1 MKCDFLPIELTIG
14 GEIIKIERP
23 QVLGILNVTPD
34 SFYKESRC
42 DEELSI
48 ARRVEEIISQGGDII
63 DIGAYSTRPDASF
76 VTVEEEISRLDRAL
90 KILRKQVGDVVVSVD
105 TFRADVARFCV
116 ENYGVQIIND
126 VSGGTLDDK
135 MFGTVAQLNVPYILM
150 HMRGT
155 PQTMQSFCEY
165 ENVTNDVVADLLHK
179 AKLLKDLGV
188 NDVILDPGFGFSK
201 TLEQN
206 YEMMSRLGE
215 FVKTGFPILVGI
227 SRKSM
232 IYKMLGITPQESLN
246 GTTVLNTVALL
257 NGAHFLRVHDV
268 KAAVEVVNMI
278 EKLRN

>member
-63 DIGAYSTRPDASF
+63 DMGAYSTRPDASF

-135 MFGTVAQLNVPYILM
+135 MFGTVAQLNIPYILM

-179 AKLLKDLGV
+179 AELLKNLGV

-206 YEMMSRLGE
+206 YEMMSRLCE

>member
-116 ENYGVQIIND
+116 ENYGAQIIND

-206 YEMMSRLGE
+206 YEMISRLGE

-232 IYKMLGITPQESLN
+232 IYKALGIKPQESLN

-268 KAAVEVVNMI
+268 EAAVEVVNMI

>member
-90 KILRKQVGDVVVSVD
+90 KILRKQVDDVVVSVD

-116 ENYGVQIIND
+116 ENYGAQIIND

-206 YEMMSRLGE
+206 YEMMSRLCE

>member
-14 GEIIKIERP
+14 GKIIKIERP

>member
-206 YEMMSRLGE
+206 YEMISRLGE

-232 IYKMLGITPQESLN
+232 IYKALGIKPQESLN

>member
-1 MKCDFLPIELTIG
+1 MKCDFLPIKLTIG

-126 VSGGTLDDK
+126 VTGGTLDDK

-179 AKLLKDLGV
+179 AKQLKDLGV

-206 YEMMSRLGE
+206 YEMMSRLCE

-232 IYKMLGITPQESLN
+232 IYKMLGISPQESLN

>member
-116 ENYGVQIIND
+116 ENYGAQIIND

-179 AKLLKDLGV
+179 AKLLKNLGV

>member
-48 ARRVEEIISQGGDII
+48 ARRVEKIISQGGDII

-206 YEMMSRLGE
+206 YEMMSRLCE

>member
-135 MFGTVAQLNVPYILM
+135 MFGTVAQLNIPYILM

-206 YEMMSRLGE
+206 YEMMSRLCE

-268 KAAVEVVNMI
+268 EAAVEVVNMI

>member
-42 DEELSI
+42 GEELSI

-206 YEMMSRLGE
+206 YEMMSRLCE

>member
-135 MFGTVAQLNVPYILM
+135 MFGTVAQLNIPYILM

-155 PQTMQSFCEY
+155 PQTKQSFCEY

-206 YEMMSRLGE
+206 YEMMSRLCD

>member
-165 ENVTNDVVADLLHK
+165 ENVTNDVLADLLHK

-206 YEMMSRLGE
+206 YEMMSRLCE